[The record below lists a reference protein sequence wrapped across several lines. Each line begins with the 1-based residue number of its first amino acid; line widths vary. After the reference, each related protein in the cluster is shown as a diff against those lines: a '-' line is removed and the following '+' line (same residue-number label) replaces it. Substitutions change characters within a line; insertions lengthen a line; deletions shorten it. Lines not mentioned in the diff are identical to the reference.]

1 MAAGAD
7 SVPIQRL
14 EEERRRSIEEVHQV
28 EQALGERPR
37 GLSPTQLSKRRET
50 LKARLKKA
58 HRRLGLANAAIKQG
72 RRAGQALLLN
82 GIERPRNERE
92 LVATLYRM
100 LVDVLPPAEQT
111 EDQRIIGRIA
121 RDYVQN
127 GVIQ

>member
-1 MAAGAD
+1 MALGAD
-7 SVPIQRL
+7 SVPIGRL
-14 EEERRRSIEEVHQV
+14 EEERRRAIDEVHQI
-28 EQALGERPR
+28 ERALGERPR
-37 GLSPTQLSKRRET
+37 GLSLAQINKRRET
-50 LKARLKKA
+50 LKARLERA
-58 HRRLGLANAAIKQG
+58 HKRLGLANAAIKQG

-82 GIERPRNERE
+82 GIQRPRNERE

-100 LVDVLPPAEQT
+100 LINALPPAEQT